1 MDAFQPLACP
11 LRYSMGKE
19 GQRHESNSIS
29 SNTSYCL
36 GCSFFEQKRPPINK
50 VIFPLIIL

>member
-1 MDAFQPLACP
+1 MDAFQPLASP

-29 SNTSYCL
+29 GNASNRL
-36 GCSFFEQKRPPINK
+36 GCSSFE
-50 VIFPLIIL
+50 